1 VWILDEATSALDAE
15 SESLVQEALNAMSKQ
30 RTVLVIAHRMATV
43 RSADVIAV
51 LEAGQVVEQGTHEE
65 LMGQNGRYAELI
77 RLQQA

>member
-1 VWILDEATSALDAE
+1 
-15 SESLVQEALNAMSKQ
+15 MSKQ

-51 LEAGQVVEQGTHEE
+51 LEAGQVVEQGAHEE
-65 LMGQNGRYAELI
+65 LMGRNGRYAELV